1 MAMEINTILLERC
14 DPGVSVHVENH
25 VYQFVDFGF
34 FSLHNMM
41 YKINMCA
48 WAL

>member
-1 MAMEINTILLERC
+1 MLKTMCISLWIL
-14 DPGVSVHVENH
+14 D
-25 VYQFVDFGF
+25 F

-41 YKINMCA
+41 YTINMCA